1 MMDDESETCITRV
14 NKFLSFYV
22 SYLDLFYREI
32 LDNIIMLKIIYILQ
46 TCWRSIND
54 DSKITNATLFVAFSW
69 YCIGKTMRV

>member
-54 DSKITNATLFVAFSW
+54 DSK
-69 YCIGKTMRV
+69 